1 MQRFIGLSHLL
12 LILLLQL
19 APAQISPI
27 PEESSPTGESC
38 TNNST
43 CRTVITFQ
51 EVWTK
56 SMCQPMEMLVD
67 VEQEFPGEVEYMY
80 MPPCVALRRCS
91 GCCGDE
97 NMECHP
103 TLKRNITA
111 EVMRIVP
118 LRSITN
124 VELVFEEHLKCECR
138 LLPKVKV
145 HKRRGE
151 SIKNKPRRMKRKKTA
166 NSCDKCQLSQ
176 NKITLH

>member
-138 LLPKVKV
+138 
-145 HKRRGE
+145 RGE